1 MKIKK
6 INKQIIFKEFL
17 VVLLL
22 ISASILMHFFF
33 INNQWHNNLL
43 MAGPND
49 QTQQMLV
56 FKDFLYKEFTKGN
69 FFYSF
74 NYSGG
79 GNFLTKLSYYY
90 TTSIFY
96 YMTVLVTWIL
106 EKCQII
112 RTPDIVYWGEIS
124 LFLSVIKSSLIA
136 YFASIVISK
145 FKVRRSVSIF
155 AATFYAFAPIYFRHA
170 VLWEFFTDAMLWLPI
185 ILLGVECIF
194 EGKKG
199 WLFSLGVALTLFN
212 NGYFAF
218 ANLLLSSCYVIMRL
232 FLTLNK
238 DEITWDKKLMKIIIY
253 GILGLGISSV
263 GFMVF
268 VKGFLDNSRSSV
280 DVIAPLWDK
289 ENFSIERLLISDP
302 IQVVSFIYLL
312 VIFNFK
318 NYQSKIFQF
327 FSCFTTILIIIRYS
341 PKVASIFNG
350 LSAPQYRWHYI
361 TYLFIAITIGI
372 GIEQILKHKSLKSS
386 IFASGLTLLIYYST
400 LKFMDNS
407 YDINKKYF
415 MVLIGIAML
424 FYVILSYTKQ
434 TRIQYGALMAIFLL
448 TVPFIN
454 QFNTRLFEQYSL
466 KTVSKDYLYDTF
478 ENPNTN
484 ISQAINFIENDANGF
499 YRIEYVG
506 MANLGIA
513 YEQSTFN
520 NYSSFQNKYEQDF
533 IDFFGLTNIKDSS
546 VSIDG
551 LGARQI
557 TNSLFQIDY
566 VVAKDNEQYIVPAG
580 YEKVKSFGELSVYKN
595 NYPLAFIHPVKNQYQ
610 ITNNASFDFKD
621 LQLIDGVYTT
631 SSKNQPLSIDLEN
644 DLNFSIE
651 KNNFYHDNYIS
662 KSDEGIELVANV
674 DASQNYDELIIDYT
688 LKADTDYYTGNY
700 NYSING
706 AELQMSSPNDKYALQ
721 QFHHQVSIP
730 YNDQIAFDF
739 AGGSGYDFEINHIYG
754 LSYDQLEAR
763 SNEDKK
769 LDYNLELAQDK
780 LEINFDNS
788 DGYTYL
794 VLPIFY
800 EDGWQ
805 LEINNEKIT
814 IENVNNG
821 MIGFKI
827 PKGQL
832 NIKMK
837 FVQPYLYSSI
847 VVSLVSLLILIL
859 LDGKKSSKLFKIT
872 SQKDNK
878 KEE

>member
-1 MKIKK
+1 MKLITKK
-6 INKQIIFKEFL
+6 TIFEEIF
-17 VVLLL
+17 VLLL
-22 ISASILMHFFF
+22 LLGASILMHLFF
-33 INNQWHNNLL
+33 IDNQVNRDLI

-49 QTQQMLV
+49 QTQQMLI
-56 FKDFLYKEFTKGN
+56 FKDFLYKEFTNGN

-74 NYSGG
+74 DYSGG
-79 GNFLTKLSYYY
+79 SNFFTKLSYYY

-96 YMTVLVTWIL
+96 YLSVCVTWIL
-106 EKCQII
+106 HKCQLIG
-112 RTPDIVYWGEIS
+112 TPDILYWGEIS
-124 LFLSVIKSSLIA
+124 LLISIIKSSLIA
-136 YFASIVISK
+136 YLTTILISK
-145 FKVRRSVSIF
+145 FKVRRPVSIF

-185 ILLGVECIF
+185 ILLGAECIF

-218 ANLLLSSCYVIMRL
+218 ANLLLSGCYILTRL
-232 FLTLNK
+232 FIQLNDNELSWK
-238 DEITWDKKLMKIIIY
+238 KKARKITVFGL
-253 GILGLGISSV
+253 LGLGVSAV
-263 GFMVF
+263 GFIPF
-268 VKGFLDNSRSSV
+268 IKGFIDNSRNSIT
-280 DVIAPLWDK
+280 VIAPLWSSDAIK
-289 ENFSIERLLISDP
+289 LENILVLDSVQVISFVYLFILLN
-302 IQVVSFIYLL
+302 L
-312 VIFNFK
+312 K
-318 NYQSKIFQF
+318 NYQTKIFRF
-327 FSCFTTILIIIRYS
+327 FSSFTTVLILIRYS

-350 LSAPQYRWHYI
+350 FSTPQYRWHFI
-361 TYLFIAITIGI
+361 TYLFIAVTIGI

-400 LKFMDNS
+400 LKSMDNS
-407 YDINKKYF
+407 YDINKKIF
-415 MVLIGIAML
+415 MILLGLAVL
-424 FYVILSYTKQ
+424 FYLLLNYTKQ
-434 TRIQYGALMAIFLL
+434 PRIQYAALMAIFLL

-466 KTVSKDYLYDTF
+466 KTVSKDHLYDSF
-478 ENPNTN
+478 ENPNTE
-484 ISQAINFIENDANGF
+484 ITQAIHYIESDANEF
-499 YRIEYVG
+499 YRIEYAG
-506 MANLGIA
+506 MSNLGIA
-513 YEQSTFN
+513 YNQSTFN
-520 NYSSFQNKYEQDF
+520 NYSSFQNEYERDF
-533 IDFFGLTNIKDSS
+533 MEFFGLTNIKDSS

-551 LGARQI
+551 LGARQVI
-557 TNSLFQIDY
+557 NSLFQIDY
-566 VVAKDNEQYIVPAG
+566 VIAKDDEQYIVPAG

-610 ITNNASFDFKD
+610 INNYTTFDFKD

-631 SSKNQPLSIDLEN
+631 SSKNQSLSIDPGN

-674 DASQNYDELIIDYT
+674 DASQTYDEVIIDYT
-688 LKADTDYYTGNY
+688 LKADTTYFSGNF

-706 AELQMSSPNDKYALQ
+706 MELQMKSPNDKYALQ

-730 YNDQIAFDF
+730 YNDQILFDF
-739 AGGSGYDFEINHIYG
+739 AGGSGYDFEINHVYG
-754 LSYDQLEAR
+754 LSYNQLEAR

-859 LDGKKSSKLFKIT
+859 LDSKKFSKMFKIT

>member
-1 MKIKK
+1 MKLITKK
-6 INKQIIFKEFL
+6 SIFEEIF
-17 VVLLL
+17 VLLL
-22 ISASILMHFFF
+22 LLGASILMHLFF
-33 INNQWHNNLL
+33 IDNQINRDLI

-49 QTQQMLV
+49 QTQQMLI
-56 FKDFLYKEFTKGN
+56 FKDFLYKEYTNGN

-74 NYSGG
+74 GYSGG
-79 GNFLTKLSYYY
+79 SNFFTKLSYYY

-96 YMTVLVTWIL
+96 YLSVLITWISNKFHL
-106 EKCQII
+106 IG
-112 RTPDIVYWGEIS
+112 TPDILYWGEIS
-124 LFLSVIKSSLIA
+124 LIISIIKSSLIA
-136 YFASIVISK
+136 YLTTILISK
-145 FKVRRSVSIF
+145 FKVRRPISIF

-185 ILLGVECIF
+185 ILLGVELIF
-194 EGKKG
+194 EGKGG
-199 WLFSLGVALTLFN
+199 WIFSFGVALTLFN

-218 ANLLLSSCYVIMRL
+218 ANLLLSGCYILVRL
-232 FLTLNK
+232 FIQLNEK
-238 DEITWDKKLMKIIIY
+238 ELSWEKKILKIIVF
-253 GILGLGISSV
+253 GLLGLGISAV
-263 GFMVF
+263 GFIPF
-268 VKGFLDNSRSSV
+268 IKGFIDNSRNS
-280 DVIAPLWDK
+280 IAVTAPFWG
-289 ENFSIERLLISDP
+289 SDAIKLKNILVLDS
-302 IQVVSFIYLL
+302 IQVISFVYLFIVL
-312 VIFNFK
+312 NLN
-318 NYQSKIFQF
+318 NYQTKIFRF
-327 FSCFTTILIIIRYS
+327 FSSFTTVLILMRYS

-350 LSAPQYRWHYI
+350 LSVPQYRWHFI
-361 TYLFIAITIGI
+361 TYLFIAITIGV
-372 GIEQILKHKSLKSS
+372 GIEQVLKNRSLKSS
-386 IFASGLTLLIYYST
+386 LFAAGLTLSIYYGT
-400 LKFMDNS
+400 LKPLDDS
-407 YDINKKYF
+407 HGINKKNF
-415 MVLIGIAML
+415 MILLGLAVL
-424 FYVILSYTKQ
+424 FYLLINYTKQ
-434 TRIQYGALMAIFLL
+434 ARIQYAALMALFLL

-454 QFNTRLFEQYSL
+454 QFNMRLFEQYSL

-478 ENPNTN
+478 ENPNTEIN
-484 ISQAINFIENDANGF
+484 QAIQYIESDTNDF

-506 MANLGIA
+506 MSNLGIA
-513 YEQSTFN
+513 YNQSTFN
-520 NYSSFQNKYEQDF
+520 NYSSFQNKYERDF
-533 IDFFGLTNIKDSS
+533 IEFFGLTNIKDSS

-566 VVAKDNEQYIVPAG
+566 VIAKEDEQYIVPAG
-580 YEKVKSFGELSVYKN
+580 YEKIKSFGELSVYKN

-610 ITNNASFDFKD
+610 ITNNTSLDFKD

-631 SSKNQPLSIDLEN
+631 SSKNLSLSAHPEN
-644 DLNFSIE
+644 DLNYSIE
-651 KNNFYHDNYIS
+651 KNNLYRDNYIS
-662 KSDEGIELVANV
+662 KSDEGIKLIANI
-674 DASQNYDELIIDYT
+674 DAGQSYDELIIDYT

-706 AELQMSSPNDKYALQ
+706 MELQMKSPNDKYALQ

-730 YNDQIAFDF
+730 FNDQILFDF

-769 LDYNLELAQDK
+769 LDYDLELTQNK

-847 VVSLVSLLILIL
+847 VVSLVSILILIL
-859 LDGKKSSKLFKIT
+859 LDSKIFSKLFKIT
-872 SQKDNK
+872 SQKVN
-878 KEE
+878 

>member
-1 MKIKK
+1 MKVKK
-6 INKQIIFKEFL
+6 INKKIIFKEAFL
-17 VVLLL
+17 ILLL
-22 ISASILMHFFF
+22 IGASILMHFFF
-33 INNQWHNNLL
+33 IDNQWHSNLL

-49 QTQQMLV
+49 QTQQMLI
-56 FKDFLYKEFTKGN
+56 FKDFLYKEFSKGN

-106 EKCQII
+106 EKCHLIG
-112 RTPDIVYWGEIS
+112 TPDILYWGEIS
-124 LFLSVIKSSLIA
+124 LILSIIKSSLIA
-136 YFASIVISK
+136 YLTTILISK
-145 FKVRRSVSIF
+145 FKVSRPVSIF
-155 AATFYAFAPIYFRHA
+155 AATFYAFSPIYFRHA

-185 ILLGVECIF
+185 ILLGIEYIF

-218 ANLLLSSCYVIMRL
+218 ANLLLSGCYIFIRL
-232 FLTLNK
+232 FIKLN
-238 DEITWDKKLMKIIIY
+238 ENELNWGKKLRQIVVF
-253 GILGLGISSV
+253 GLLGLGISAV
-263 GFMVF
+263 GFIPF
-268 VKGFLDNSRSSV
+268 VKGFLDNSRSSIEV
-280 DVIAPLWDK
+280 FAPFWDNESFTIK
-289 ENFSIERLLISDP
+289 SLLVSDP
-302 IQVVSFIYLL
+302 VQIIPFIY
-312 VIFNFK
+312 VPIIFTLN
-318 NYQSKIFQF
+318 NYKSKGFRF
-327 FSCFTTILIIIRYS
+327 FSSFTTVLILLRYS

-350 LSAPQYRWHYI
+350 LSMPQYRWHYI

-386 IFASGLTLLIYYST
+386 VFSIGPTLLIYYST

-407 YDINKKYF
+407 SDINKKYF
-415 MVLIGIAML
+415 MILIGIAMVCYL
-424 FYVILSYTKQ
+424 MLSYAKQ
-434 TRIQYGALMAIFLL
+434 SRIQYGALMAIFIL
-448 TVPFIN
+448 TIPFIN
-454 QFNTRLFEQYSL
+454 QFNLRLFEQYNME
-466 KTVSKDYLYDTF
+466 KVTKGYLYDTF
-478 ENPNTN
+478 ENPNTD

-506 MANLGIA
+506 MANLGMA
-513 YEQSTFN
+513 YNQSTFN
-520 NYSSFQNKYEQDF
+520 NYSSFQNKYERDF
-533 IDFFGLTNIKDSS
+533 IDYFGITNVKDNS

-551 LGARQI
+551 LGGRQI
-557 TNSLFQIDY
+557 INSLFQIDY
-566 VVAKDNEQYIVPAG
+566 VIATENDQYIVPEG
-580 YEKVKSFGELSVYKN
+580 FEQIETFGDLSIYKN
-595 NYPLAFIHPVKNQYQ
+595 TYPFAFIHPVKEQYDEGHFL
-610 ITNNASFDFKD
+610 TNDFKD
-621 LQLIDGVYTT
+621 TKLINGVFRSLNTEKISEST
-631 SSKNQPLSIDLEN
+631 SEYPLEFHIEDN
-644 DLNFSIE
+644 DFY
-651 KNNFYHDNYIS
+651 NNGYIT
-662 KSDEGIELVANV
+662 KSDENV
-674 DASQNYDELIIDYT
+674 SLTVDINSEQHFDEVVIDYI

-700 NYSING
+700 NYTING
-706 AELQMSSPNDKYALQ
+706 MELKMSSPNDKYALQ

-730 YNDQIAFDF
+730 YNDQILFDF
-739 AGGSGYDFEINHIYG
+739 ASGSDYDFEIKHIYG

-769 LDYNLELAQDK
+769 LDYNLELAQDE

-788 DGYTYL
+788 DGYTYI

-837 FVQPYLYSSI
+837 FMQPYLYSSI
-847 VVSLVSLLILIL
+847 AVSIMSILILIL
-859 LDGKKSSKLFKIT
+859 LNS
-872 SQKDNK
+872 NK
-878 KEE
+878 FSEWIKNHLLKQQ